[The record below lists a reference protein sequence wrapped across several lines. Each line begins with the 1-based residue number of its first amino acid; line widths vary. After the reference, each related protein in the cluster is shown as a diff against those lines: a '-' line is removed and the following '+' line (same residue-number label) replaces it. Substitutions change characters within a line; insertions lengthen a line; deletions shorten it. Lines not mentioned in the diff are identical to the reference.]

1 MLEVLGN
8 RKISIS
14 REISKKFEEVY
25 RGNIKDII
33 NEVNNIKG
41 ELVIVVEKNK
51 EENSYSNLSIV
62 EHVNLYIKEGLD
74 SKEAIKKVAQD
85 RKVAKK
91 EIYNDYHNIK

>member
-1 MLEVLGN
+1 M
-8 RKISIS
+8 
-14 REISKKFEEVY
+14 
-25 RGNIKDII
+25 
-33 NEVNNIKG
+33 
-41 ELVIVVEKNK
+41 IVVEKNK